1 MKAIILVGGEGVR
14 LRPLTYAVV
23 KSMVPVLNKP
33 FLEHVIKNLVSQG
46 ISEIILAM
54 GYKPESIYQ
63 YFKKG
68 TGFDC
73 KLVYSLEDKP
83 LGTAGAIKN
92 AAGHIDNTFF
102 VLNGDTF
109 SDIDYNAMLRFHRHN
124 RSMATIALTR
134 VEDPTRFGVVEADE
148 KGKVKAFIE
157 KPAPDKVTSHWI
169 NAGVYILEPEVLD
182 RIPPG
187 EKYMFERG
195 VFPGMLADGE
205 PVYAYKS
212 EAYWIDMGNP
222 DQYHQLNMDML
233 QGKCKSALCNVES
246 VSLGLDGNIHETAK
260 TSGPILMGCNCR
272 IEENTQVRGPVIMGK
287 DCRIKKGAVIGN
299 TILWDGVTIGENAS
313 VLNSI
318 VAGGAIIEG
327 RAAIM
332 GETIYQAVPG
342 KSDKK

>member
-33 FLEHVIKNLVSQG
+33 FLEHVIKNLVDQG
-46 ISEIILAM
+46 INEIILAM
-54 GYKPESIYQ
+54 GYKPESIYE

-83 LGTAGAIKN
+83 LGTAGAIRN
-92 AAGHIDNTFF
+92 AAQYIDSTFF

-109 SDIDYNAMLRFHRHN
+109 SDIDYTAMLRFHRRN
-124 RSMATIALTR
+124 KSRATIALTR
-134 VEDPTRFGVVEADE
+134 VEDPTRFGVVETDE
-148 KGKVKAFIE
+148 NGKVKAFIE

-182 RIPPG
+182 RIPMG

-222 DQYHQLNMDML
+222 AQYHQLNMDML
-233 QGKCKSALCNVES
+233 QGKCKSQLCHVES
-246 VSLGLDGNIHETAK
+246 TTPSPDSDIHASVITSGAILIDGNCK
-260 TSGPILMGCNCR
+260 
-272 IEENTQVRGPVIMGK
+272 IEENAQIRGPVIMGK
-287 DCRIKKGAVIGN
+287 DCRIKKGAFVGN
-299 TILWDGVTIGENAS
+299 TVLWDSVIIGENAS

-318 VAGGAIIEG
+318 IADGAIIKDKVS
-327 RAAIM
+327 IK
-332 GETIYQAVPG
+332 GETIYQAAPG
-342 KSDKK
+342 ESHTK